1 MEAVRGWARPGG
13 VCGQGGRNVPTCVP
27 KRSAELSDVQC
38 RKLGGVAAKCSSSH
52 SSKERVGSA
61 KEASAILSGLI
72 LAIGVGHVLG
82 RVLPLTE
89 D

>member
-1 MEAVRGWARPGG
+1 MPA
-13 VCGQGGRNVPTCVP
+13 CVP

-52 SSKERVGSA
+52 GSKERVGFA

-72 LAIGVGHVLG
+72 LAIGVGRVVGCGGACGACGGVRAWAGVCGQGG
-82 RVLPLTE
+82 RLVSH
-89 D
+89 

>member
-1 MEAVRGWARPGG
+1 M
-13 VCGQGGRNVPTCVP
+13 PTCVP

-52 SSKERVGSA
+52 GSKERVGFA

-82 RVLPLTE
+82 RVVVRVCVCVCTWAGVCGRGGRLVSH
-89 D
+89 

>member
-1 MEAVRGWARPGG
+1 M
-13 VCGQGGRNVPTCVP
+13 PTCVP

-52 SSKERVGSA
+52 GSKERVGFA

-72 LAIGVGHVLG
+72 LAIGVGRVGVCVCTWAGVCGRGG
-82 RVLPLTE
+82 RVVSH
-89 D
+89 